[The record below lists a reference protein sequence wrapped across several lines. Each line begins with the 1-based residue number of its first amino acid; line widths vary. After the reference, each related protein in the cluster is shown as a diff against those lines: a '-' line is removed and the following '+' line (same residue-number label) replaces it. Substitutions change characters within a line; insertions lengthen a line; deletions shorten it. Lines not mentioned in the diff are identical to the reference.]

1 MFQKLPF
8 LLIRFLRVAV
18 ITVALIAVLALVA
31 CSGSSE
37 SDLPTEDTS
46 DGLALVWEAWE
57 QINLSYASPEA
68 LNAETVVS
76 GAMARVLDLVDIT
89 PYPFLTEIGRMR
101 GQPPAH
107 VPGEMVDLWRAVAK
121 HQAANP
127 DFEPST
133 VAEAAVGGMLAGLGD
148 NSAVFLNSTQYP
160 LAKESLEGG
169 IEGTYLGIGARV
181 VSQDG
186 QVVLFP
192 FAGSPAESAGVL
204 PGDVLSSVAGVSVLG
219 QGVEEVVDQVSGPK
233 GTKVTLEV
241 LRVGEPEPVSLEVF
255 RGDIELQSVASQL
268 IPGGIGYVR
277 ISRFRDN
284 TGEQVFTVLE
294 NLNRFHLLALVLDI
308 RTNPGGSFA
317 AAKETAG
324 EFLPDGSV
332 FGYVEDRNGE
342 RVGLTIDPNEDRLN
356 LDDLL
361 VAVLVNEQTSHE
373 AETLAAALQ
382 DSGRATLFGTTTF
395 GDASA
400 YEFVELSDGSAMY
413 LPVSRRYTPLGRL
426 LARSGVTP
434 DVEVLSVAEEEGY
447 GGESQFN
454 RAYEFLDEQ
463 LPPFR

>member
-1 MFQKLPF
+1 M
-8 LLIRFLRVAV
+8 AV
-18 ITVALIAVLALVA
+18 VTVALIAVLALVA

-233 GTKVTLEV
+233 GTKVTLKV
-241 LRVGEPEPVSLEVF
+241 LRVGEPKPVSLEVF

-284 TGEQVFTVLE
+284 TGEQVFTALE
-294 NLNRFHLLALVLDI
+294 NLNRFDLLALVLDI
-308 RTNPGGSFA
+308 RTNPGGSSA